1 MNITFYNT
9 TSDKRMLTKVL
20 TGALA
25 LTVNA
30 KDAVQYKT
38 VVLEMSKGSG
48 VASKNYA
55 YIQDFNAYYFVKVK
69 DYANGFLRLT
79 LELDVRMTFATDIK
93 ALSGTVARNEFVSNG
108 YLVDGKYQTL
118 CYREIV
124 TRKFP
129 VTLNNDSLIL
139 ITVG

>member
-38 VVLEMSKGSG
+38 VVLEMSKGTG
-48 VASKNYA
+48 VSEKNYA
-55 YIQDFNAYYFVKVK
+55 YIQEFNAYYFVKVK
-69 DYANGFLRLT
+69 DYENGFLRLT
-79 LELDVRMTFATDIK
+79 LDLDVRMTFANDIK
-93 ALSGTVARNEFVSNG
+93 ALSGTVARNEFASNG
-108 YLVDGKYQTL
+108 YLIDGKYQTL
-118 CYREIV
+118 CYKEIV
-124 TRKFP
+124 TRAFP
-129 VTLNNDSLIL
+129 VSLTNDSLIL

>member
-1 MNITFYNT
+1 MNIIFYNT

-20 TGALA
+20 TDALT

-38 VVLEMSKGSG
+38 VVLELSKGTG

-55 YIQDFNAYYFVKVK
+55 YIQDFNSYYYVSVK
-69 DYANGFLRLT
+69 DYENGFLRLT
-79 LELDVRMTFATDIK
+79 LELDVRMTFANDIK
-93 ALSGTVARNEFVSNG
+93 ARSGTVARNEFMSNG

-118 CYREIV
+118 CYKEIV
-124 TRKFP
+124 TRAFP
-129 VTLNNDSLIL
+129 VSLNNDSLIL